1 MQILTTKKELIA
13 ASEAC
18 TRANK
23 SIGLVPTMGALHA
36 GHASLI
42 SRSVRE
48 NNVTFVSVFVN
59 PTQFNNKED
68 LLHYPRTLQ
77 RDSELLRN
85 LRVDYLFAPSPEEM
99 YTEQEL
105 NTTFAF
111 DFAGLDKVMEGKM
124 RPGHFNGVVQ
134 IVSRLFD
141 LVKPTRAYFGEK
153 DFQQL
158 AIIRHMVK
166 KMHYNIQI
174 VGCPIVRENSGLALS
189 SRNERLAEQEKQL
202 ATNISRILFESK
214 QLTAS
219 HSVKEVEDWV
229 IRQINSIEGLT
240 VEYYEIVDEDTLQP
254 ATDFSNAVGCVTVY
268 CGQVRLIDNI
278 RYGQQ

>member
-1 MQILTTKKELIA
+1 MQIITTKKELTEVSA
-13 ASEAC
+13 ASRA
-18 TRANK
+18 ANK

-42 SRSVRE
+42 RRSVKE
-48 NNVTFVSVFVN
+48 NDITFVSVFVN

-68 LLHYPRTLQ
+68 LLHYPRTME
-77 RDSELLRN
+77 RDSELLQS
-85 LRVDYLFAPSPEEM
+85 LHVDYLFAPTPEEM
-99 YTEQEL
+99 YTTKEL
-105 NTTFAF
+105 NSTFQF
-111 DFAGLDKVMEGKM
+111 DFAGLDQVMEGKM

-158 AIIRHMVK
+158 AIIRHLVK
-166 KMHYNIQI
+166 RMHYDIEI
-174 VGCPIVRENSGLALS
+174 VGCPIVREESGLALS
-189 SRNERLAEQEKQL
+189 SRNERLSEAEKET
-202 ATNISRILFESK
+202 AVNISKILFAGKELAK
-214 QLTAS
+214 N

-229 IRQINSIEGLT
+229 ISNINAIEGLT

-254 ATDFSNAVGCVTVY
+254 AKDFSHAVGCVTVY

-278 RYGQQ
+278 RY